1 MTLICGLMPDSTLN
15 KWIGIDSTFK
25 HVTYGLVS
33 IALRWIGID
42 SIMAFQPARAVWKA
56 LECVEEA
63 TTPTQV

>member
-1 MTLICGLMPDSTLN
+1 MALICGLMPDSTLN
-15 KWIGIDSTFK
+15 KWIGIDSTFE

-42 SIMAFQPARAVWKA
+42 SIIKIQPARVVRKTQ
-56 LECVEEA
+56 ECVEEA